1 MEYIC
6 DVLVVGAG
14 LAGINTALELDEK
27 LDIIL
32 ISNDKLDKCN
42 SYLAQG
48 GITTVRDDDD
58 IDAFVE
64 DTMRAGSFVNDRRVV
79 EMVAKDARKSIE
91 KLIKYGVDFNKDNEG
106 NFKYTREAAHS
117 KNRIMYSNDSTWREI
132 WEKLSVEVK
141 KRKNIRIMEDTSLV
155 DLIVK
160 DNKSCGAVAKYQE
173 SSIIFYAKKIVLAC
187 GGIGGIFKSSTNFEN
202 IKGIGLALGLRYGIK
217 LKNMEYIQ
225 LHPTAFYSTCERRR
239 FLISE
244 SVRGEGAKLIDDEGN
259 RFVDELMP
267 RDFVSQSILKHKK
280 ERQIPCVLLD
290 ARHMGDEYLNKRFPG
305 IYNYLLS
312 QGINMGKDTV
322 PVSPCQHYFMGGI
335 EVDQRGRSSMDN
347 LYACGEVSC
356 TGLHGKN
363 RLASNSL
370 LEATVFSIKVA
381 EDINKNI
388 EKSKIEKL
396 QYKVKNLDEI
406 DKMNTLNLVKE
417 IGNMR
422 EDLLDE
428 LLDCR

>member
-1 MEYIC
+1 MEYMC

-14 LAGINTALELDEK
+14 LAGINTALELDES
-27 LDIIL
+27 LNVIL

-48 GITTVRDDDD
+48 GITTVRNDKD
-58 IDAFVE
+58 IPPFIE
-64 DTMRAGSFVNDRRVV
+64 DTMKAGSYANDRSVV
-79 EMVAKDARKSIE
+79 ELVARESRKSIK
-91 KLIKYGVDFNKDNEG
+91 KLVEYGVEFNKDDEG

-117 KNRIMYSNDSTWREI
+117 THRIMYSNDSTGKEI
-132 WEKLSVEVK
+132 WEKLSKEVK
-141 KRKNIRIMEDTSLV
+141 KRNNIKIMEDTSLV

-160 DNKSCGAVAKYQE
+160 DNKSCGAVATNE
-173 SSIIFYAKKIVLAC
+173 NGTILFYAKKIVLAC

-202 IKGIGLALGLRYGIK
+202 IKGIGLALGIRYGIK
-217 LKNMEYIQ
+217 LKNMSYIQ

-244 SVRGEGAKLIDDEGN
+244 SVRGEGAKLIDDEGK

-267 RDFVSQSILKHKK
+267 RDFVSRSILKHKK
-280 ERQIPCVLLD
+280 ERHIPCVLLD
-290 ARHMGDEYLNKRFPG
+290 ARHMGNDYLLKRFPS
-305 IYNYLLS
+305 IYNFLLS
-312 QGINMGKDTV
+312 QGINMSKDTV

-335 EVDQRGRSSMDN
+335 EVDSRGRSSMEN

-370 LEATVFSIKVA
+370 LEAAVFSLRVA
-381 EDINKNI
+381 GDINEFIKNAEI
-388 EKSKIEKL
+388 DRVEY
-396 QYKVKNLDEI
+396 QNQNLDETNKNNI
-406 DKMNTLNLVKE
+406 IKLVRE
-417 IGNMR
+417 IGKNR
-422 EDLLDE
+422 EDLQDE
-428 LLDCR
+428 LLDC